1 MYIFILLC
9 CLLFAH
15 SSNILNFLSH
25 YSRREKGSLPNFDLT
40 CFLPINKD
48 DMA

>member
-1 MYIFILLC
+1 MLLTFRSF
-9 CLLFAH
+9 LKYF
-15 SSNILNFLSH
+15 NFFKSH
-25 YSRREKGSLPNFDLT
+25 YSRGEKGSLPNFDLT